1 MYTPKC
7 DVHSNLATYCQQ
19 SIKDIHTMPKYR
31 SAIIGC
37 GGRAYGHA
45 NAYQQVSQAELV
57 ACANRSD
64 IARREKF
71 ADTFGITGYADAE
84 QMLRTEQPDL
94 VHLVAMPNQ
103 WRELIPMVSE
113 LEVPACIVEKPIAC
127 GVEDWRLL
135 CELEAQTNTKFGV
148 GKQYRWHPGFL
159 NCRKAVQD
167 GELGNIDFLNFSC
180 GMNLTAQGTHI
191 IDWAMSLNSD
201 SPIVRVFGTANGVEL
216 LDSDY
221 PAPDATSCQVLFEN
235 GVYGFWNT
243 GFTSPRVMD
252 DDTTYR
258 HCRVAAYGETGHVLF
273 EEFAGW
279 QIVSTEKVENHQT
292 TPDEWRQ
299 NNDLAQAGLTEAM
312 FDWLEDDTAPVETNL
327 KLALHQFNAVLGIYL
342 SAISHQPIDIPFD
355 PLDDLDAQ
363 LREVLSR
370 S

>member
-1 MYTPKC
+1 
-7 DVHSNLATYCQQ
+7 
-19 SIKDIHTMPKYR
+19 MPKYR

-64 IARREKF
+64 TARREKF
-71 ADTFGITGYADAE
+71 AETFGITGYADAE

-103 WRELIPMVSE
+103 WCELIPMVSE
-113 LEVPACIVEKPIAC
+113 LGVPACIVEKPIAC
-127 GVEDWRLL
+127 GVEDWRFL

-148 GKQYRWHPGFL
+148 GKQFRWHPGL
-159 NCRKAVQD
+159 LSCRQAVQD
-167 GELGNIDFLNFSC
+167 GELGNINFLNFSC

-191 IDWAMSLNSD
+191 IDWAMSLNND
-201 SPIVRVFGTANGVEL
+201 SPIVRVFGTASGVEL

-221 PAPDATSCQVLFEN
+221 PAPDTTSCQVLFEN

-258 HCRVAAYGETGHVLF
+258 HCHVAAYGETGHVLF

-292 TPDEWRQ
+292 TPDESRQ
-299 NNDLAQAGLTEAM
+299 NNDLAQAGLTQAM
-312 FDWLEDDTAPVETNL
+312 FDWIEDDESPVETNL
-327 KLALHQFNAVLGIYL
+327 KLALHQFNAVLGVYA
-342 SAISHQPIDIPFD
+342 SAVSHQPIDIPFD
-355 PLDDLDAQ
+355 PPDDLDAQ
-363 LREVLSR
+363 LREILSR